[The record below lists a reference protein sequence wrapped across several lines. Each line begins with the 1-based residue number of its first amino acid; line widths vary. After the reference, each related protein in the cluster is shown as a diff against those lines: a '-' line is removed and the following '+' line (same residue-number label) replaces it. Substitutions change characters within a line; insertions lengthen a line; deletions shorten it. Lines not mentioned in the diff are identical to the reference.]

1 MPEMHL
7 LKTKKEY
14 QKSKKLKVQ
23 DKSIKVEK
31 FASNLSWFME
41 NIAKNPKY
49 DEYQHGLIQW
59 FIIFLIKSLLMP
71 ILQLVLL

>member
-14 QKSKKLKVQ
+14 QKSKKLKIQ

-49 DEYQHGLIQW
+49 HEYQHGRIPW
-59 FIIFLIKSLLMP
+59 FIIFLIKILLMS

>member
-14 QKSKKLKVQ
+14 QKSKKLKIQ

-49 DEYQHGLIQW
+49 HEYQHGLI
-59 FIIFLIKSLLMP
+59 
-71 ILQLVLL
+71 

>member
-1 MPEMHL
+1 MHL

-14 QKSKKLKVQ
+14 QKSKKLKIQ

-49 DEYQHGLIQW
+49 DEYQHGLI
-59 FIIFLIKSLLMP
+59 
-71 ILQLVLL
+71 